1 MESDRQLKQQYLY
14 THIVEA
20 GHNTEAFAQ
29 YMNYVKRESP
39 FVNWIISNFIADDGT
54 NIDNWTLEGIHGVV
68 KDFCQY

>member
-29 YMNYVKRESP
+29 YMNYVKRKW
-39 FVNWIISNFIADDGT
+39 WIDYI
-54 NIDNWTLEGIHGVV
+54 
-68 KDFCQY
+68 